1 MWIGFPQKAEQ
12 LEEGSQPA
20 LHPRTSG
27 CPRTRVTTGTSCV
40 LQGQDKALLT
50 SPEVPSASECLLHP
64 EFSTADPLAGLP
76 YLQ

>member
-20 LHPRTSG
+20 LHPRT
-27 CPRTRVTTGTSCV
+27 RVTTGTSRV

-50 SPEVPSASECLLHP
+50 SPEVPSGSECLLHP
-64 EFSTADPLAGLP
+64 EFSTAHPLAGLP

>member
-12 LEEGSQPA
+12 LVEGSQPA

-40 LQGQDKALLT
+40 LQGQDKELLT
-50 SPEVPSASECLLHP
+50 SA
-64 EFSTADPLAGLP
+64 
-76 YLQ
+76 